1 MVFDGDRG
9 KMTSK
14 QWRSL
19 PALSLR
25 WVVMSSGGSGM
36 ARSGL
41 DGGGSCSGGPPT
53 SELSHE
59 DLPRSSHSLPKLQS

>member
-1 MVFDGDRG
+1 MLWCMVFDGDRG

-41 DGGGSCSGGPPT
+41 DGGG
-53 SELSHE
+53 ELFW
-59 DLPRSSHSLPKLQS
+59 RSSDLQTRSRGFAAKFT